1 MLVESI
7 PATACVRKR
16 SKRFSCVDWKNASSV
31 TAMCGLGIGIVIAYY
46 LFVSAPLMRPLL
58 IVLCVVANF
67 AAAL

>member
-16 SKRFSCVDWKNASSV
+16 SKRFNCVDWKNASSV
-31 TAMCGLGIGIVIAYY
+31 TETCGFGIGIVIAHY

-58 IVLCVVANF
+58 FVLFVVANF
-67 AAAL
+67 AVAL

>member
-16 SKRFSCVDWKNASSV
+16 SKRFSCVPWKNASIE
-31 TAMCGLGIGIVIAYY
+31 TAMCGLGIGIVIAHY
-46 LFVSAPLMRPLL
+46 LFVNAPLIRPLL
-58 IVLCVVANF
+58 FVLFVVASF

>member
-31 TAMCGLGIGIVIAYY
+31 TATCGLGIGRLITLY
-46 LFVSAPLMRPLL
+46 LFVKAPLMRPLL
-58 IVLCVVANF
+58 LVLFVVASF
-67 AAAL
+67 VMAL